1 MMDIKKFNDIHD
13 TVNHFESLKKRYIK
27 TNNEKALKRIEDAL
41 EALYEF
47 MFLYDTLNLYGSSL
61 TLRYRVDRRR
71 VDKDKNNNITLE
83 VIE

>member
-1 MMDIKKFNDIHD
+1 MRLS
-13 TVNHFESLKKRYIK
+13 SLKKRYIK